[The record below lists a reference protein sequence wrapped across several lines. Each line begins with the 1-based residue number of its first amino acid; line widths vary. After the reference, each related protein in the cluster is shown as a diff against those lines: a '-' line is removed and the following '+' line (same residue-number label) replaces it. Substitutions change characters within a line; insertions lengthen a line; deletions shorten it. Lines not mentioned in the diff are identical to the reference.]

1 MDGIFKRLTR
11 LARAELNDL
20 SDRLAR
26 ADAKRRGERPRGEA
40 RGEAREGDGSSGQ
53 GPRAA
58 ARPQT
63 TPPRWPREIRAAY
76 AALEL
81 PLGAGRDE
89 VRAAY
94 RKLLARYHPDRHQAE
109 PEKLATANELTRRI
123 REQYELL
130 DRWLAQRAGG

>member
-20 SDRLAR
+20 TERLAR
-26 ADAKRRGERPRGEA
+26 ADARRRGQEPPEPHQPPPGEDA
-40 RGEAREGDGSSGQ
+40 AEP
-53 GPRAA
+53 GPRASS
-58 ARPQT
+58 RSGPV
-63 TPPRWPREIRAAY
+63 PSRWPREIRAAY

-81 PLGAGRDE
+81 PLGADRDE

-94 RKLLARYHPDRHQAE
+94 RKLLARYHPDRHQAH
-109 PEKLATANELTRRI
+109 PDKLATANELTRRL

-130 DRWLAQRAGG
+130 DRWLAERADA

>member
-26 ADAKRRGERPRGEA
+26 ADARRRGQDPGQGHEA
-40 RGEAREGDGSSGQ
+40 PPEGGHEAREPARAR
-53 GPRAA
+53 PRA
-58 ARPQT
+58 T
-63 TPPRWPREIRAAY
+63 SERWPREIRAAY

-81 PLGAGRDE
+81 PLGADRAE
-89 VRAAY
+89 ARAAY
-94 RKLLARYHPDRHQAE
+94 RKLLSRYHPDRHQAH
-109 PEKLATANELTRRI
+109 PDKLATANELTRRL

-130 DRWLAQRAGG
+130 DAWLAERAGG